1 MYYCV
6 EAVYFF
12 ELLQRLYTFFVAST
26 HRWDVLMTHA
36 EEQPECLV
44 PKHPSD
50 NRWSARADATEADS
64 RWYHQ
69 FQSAFREI
77 SGDATQNGSTRNEA
91 DGLAKHLDTIEVALM
106 YEF

>member
-1 MYYCV
+1 
-6 EAVYFF
+6 
-12 ELLQRLYTFFVAST
+12 
-26 HRWDVLMTHA
+26 MTHIK
-36 EEQPECLV
+36 EQPEWVV
-44 PKHPSD
+44 PKYPSD
-50 NRWSARADATEADS
+50 NRRSARADATEAVS

-106 YEF
+106 CEFYNYILKRFDHISK